1 MTDGNKANANN
12 SNKSEGAISSASMEG
27 FPEIN
32 DSTSPSFQRTIG
44 SMMGEIVWL
53 MTQSPIHRKL
63 SLADLEW
70 LVMPPIVLGQY
81 KLFRDENQKPIGVA
95 LWGYLN
101 EQAEKKLKKVGK
113 LAPQDWGNNAALDAA
128 AGLVRREG
136 GTLWLIELIAPFHT
150 DDNQHRQRM
159 IADVTGTSLKGQH
172 IKLLHL
178 SPESGKREEIIV
190 GKNPS

>member
-101 EQAEKKLKKVGK
+101 EQAEKKLKTSGK
-113 LAPQDWGNNAALDAA
+113 LAPSDWGNGARLDPQK
-128 AGLVRREG
+128 GLVANEG
-136 GTLWLIELIAPFHT
+136 GTLWLVELIAPFHC
-150 DDNQHRQRM
+150 NENSHREQMLADLIRTALEGQSVKFMHVDPATKQR
-159 IADVTGTSLKGQH
+159 T
-172 IKLLHL
+172 
-178 SPESGKREEIIV
+178 ESAIG
-190 GKNPS
+190 